1 MALQSPV
8 VAATEQDKLMG
19 VDREV
24 TLLQKLYQVDLAVAG
39 AIFQA
44 FEGNR
49 IAFYV
54 LEFVSLTGDGILWLL
69 TVLPLLIVAWVF
81 GFMKTITPG
90 QGLFIVFFYLC
101 QVDIVF
107 IIIFKLMFRRA
118 RPPHHKTDARFAG
131 PDQHSFPSGHSTR
144 SFCLVGLIFYLA
156 AYYPKAL
163 HDTLGAWAVKGMPVV
178 VVVWATAIC
187 FCRLALGRH
196 YPTDVLAGSVLGVL
210 LEFPVAAVLIPYIA
224 PTLLKGAASV

>member
-1 MALQSPV
+1 L
-8 VAATEQDKLMG
+8 G
-19 VDREV
+19 
-24 TLLQKLYQVDLAVAG
+24 VAG

-54 LEFVSLTGDGILWLL
+54 LEFVSLTGDDIL
-69 TVLPLLIVAWVF
+69 
-81 GFMKTITPG
+81 
-90 QGLFIVFFYLC
+90 C
-101 QVDIVF
+101 VDIVF